1 MRQCLKQISANKG
14 VCCFFLV
21 TEVAFETSEDGNLVD
36 ISGLLQTLSKKTY
49 FLRLFLKCVSP
60 ERKFLN

>member
-36 ISGLLQTLSKKTY
+36 ISGLLQTFKQKNVLS
-49 FLRLFLKCVSP
+49 
-60 ERKFLN
+60 

>member
-1 MRQCLKQISANKG
+1 MVCSKFWKKMRQCLKKISANKG

-36 ISGLLQTLSKKTY
+36 ISGLLQTLKQKNVLS
-49 FLRLFLKCVSP
+49 
-60 ERKFLN
+60 